1 MLQEQHNSKTSEPGY
16 RVGSVWTDLFAKLS
30 GLKYQGK
37 QILLTGLVCA
47 VLGIGYSFLKKP
59 VYLARVNFV
68 IEENKQELESISS
81 DDIDIEVMS
90 TEEDNEH
97 CVYVKFS
104 NFADEES
111 AEEYAEFLAETLP
124 LLLFETTRMQ

>member
-1 MLQEQHNSKTSEPGY
+1 MT
-16 RVGSVWTDLFAKLS
+16 
-30 GLKYQGK
+30 
-37 QILLTGLVCA
+37 
-47 VLGIGYSFLKKP
+47 
-59 VYLARVNFV
+59 
-68 IEENKQELESISS
+68 EENKQELISS

-111 AEEYAEFLAETLP
+111 ADSYAQFLAETLP

>member
-1 MLQEQHNSKTSEPGY
+1 MT
-16 RVGSVWTDLFAKLS
+16 
-30 GLKYQGK
+30 
-37 QILLTGLVCA
+37 
-47 VLGIGYSFLKKP
+47 
-59 VYLARVNFV
+59 
-68 IEENKQELESISS
+68 EENKEEEFIST

-90 TEEDNEH
+90 TEEDSEH

-111 AEEYAEFLAETLP
+111 AEEYASFLAETLP

>member
-1 MLQEQHNSKTSEPGY
+1 VT
-16 RVGSVWTDLFAKLS
+16 
-30 GLKYQGK
+30 
-37 QILLTGLVCA
+37 
-47 VLGIGYSFLKKP
+47 
-59 VYLARVNFV
+59 
-68 IEENKQELESISS
+68 EENNQEPESISS

-111 AEEYAEFLAETLP
+111 AEEYAQFLAETLP
-124 LLLFETTRMQ
+124 LLLFETTRIQ

>member
-1 MLQEQHNSKTSEPGY
+1 MT
-16 RVGSVWTDLFAKLS
+16 
-30 GLKYQGK
+30 
-37 QILLTGLVCA
+37 
-47 VLGIGYSFLKKP
+47 
-59 VYLARVNFV
+59 
-68 IEENKQELESISS
+68 EEDKQESESISS

-111 AEEYAEFLAETLP
+111 AEEYAQFLAETLP

>member
-1 MLQEQHNSKTSEPGY
+1 MTEENNQEQE
-16 RVGSVWTDLFAKLS
+16 A
-30 GLKYQGK
+30 
-37 QILLTGLVCA
+37 
-47 VLGIGYSFLKKP
+47 
-59 VYLARVNFV
+59 
-68 IEENKQELESISS
+68 ISS

-111 AEEYAEFLAETLP
+111 AEEYAQFLAETLP